1 MKPEHDAGKNLKEQM
16 ESAVELYEEECSLQ
30 SIADA
35 LALNPIKVRKL
46 LITAG
51 VYESEVAEKVKN
63 TFEEYRET
71 QDYKNSLL
79 STANDLQ
86 LSKASVTSYL
96 PYQKGVYFPST
107 ASKEKISVG
116 AERQRRYRAMKRWRA
131 DPTEE
136 NFWGVVLVYAGVK
149 FKTYSGLPFSYEI
162 KKGRNGEY
170 TKELWIDRR
179 EKSKSLA
186 WSSVLLALGNIK
198 GEVVERPKA
207 LGDIRGVTY
216 IYGMFYRFGLINVPD
231 EVKEKIRTNA
241 VAVFRAVGGFGLSRV
256 DFFVEQGTNEV
267 IFNEINTLPGFTNI
281 SMYPMLWKAAG
292 FEKEELLDQIIAL
305 AFER

>member
-1 MKPEHDAGKNLKEQM
+1 MKKTRKTGGGRKKLKPEHDAGKNLKEQM

-107 ASKEKISVG
+107 EKEKISVG

-186 WSSVLLALGNIK
+186 WSSIVLALGNIK
-198 GEVVERPKA
+198 GEVVERSKA

-231 EVKEKIRTNA
+231 EVKEKMGHPKDR
-241 VAVFRAVGGFGLSRV
+241 
-256 DFFVEQGTNEV
+256 
-267 IFNEINTLPGFTNI
+267 
-281 SMYPMLWKAAG
+281 K
-292 FEKEELLDQIIAL
+292 K
-305 AFER
+305 

>member
-1 MKPEHDAGKNLKEQM
+1 MKPEYDAGKNLKDQM
-16 ESAVELYEEECSLQ
+16 DAAVALYEEDCSLQ
-30 SIADA
+30 SIADV
-35 LALNPIKVRKL
+35 LNLNPIKVRKL

-51 VYESEVAEKVKN
+51 VYESEVAEKVQD
-63 TFEEYRET
+63 TFERYRKT
-71 QDYKNSLL
+71 QDYKTSIL
-79 STANDLQ
+79 STATVLG

-96 PYQKGVYFPST
+96 PYKKGVYFQST
-107 ASKEKISVG
+107 EKEKISVG
-116 AERQRRYRAMKRWRA
+116 AERQRRFRAMKRWRV

-136 NFWGVVLVYAGVK
+136 NFWGVVLANTGVK

-186 WSSVLLALGNIK
+186 WSSVLLALKNIK
-198 GEVVERPKA
+198 GEVVDRPKA

-231 EVKEKIRTNA
+231 EVKEKMGHPKDR
-241 VAVFRAVGGFGLSRV
+241 
-256 DFFVEQGTNEV
+256 
-267 IFNEINTLPGFTNI
+267 
-281 SMYPMLWKAAG
+281 K
-292 FEKEELLDQIIAL
+292 K
-305 AFER
+305 

>member
-1 MKPEHDAGKNLKEQM
+1 MGEKRAYKPRKSGGGRKKLKPEHDAGKNLKEQM
-16 ESAVELYEEECSLQ
+16 ESAVALYSFEMSLQ
-30 SIADA
+30 AIGDE
-35 LALNPIKVRKL
+35 LGLNPIKVRKL

-71 QDYKNSLL
+71 QDYKTAIL
-79 STANDLQ
+79 STANILN

-96 PYQKGVYFPST
+96 PYKKGVYFPST
-107 ASKEKISVG
+107 EKEKISVG
-116 AERQRRYRAMKRWRA
+116 AERQRRYRAMKRWRV

-136 NFWGVVLVYAGVK
+136 NFWGVVLTYAGVK

-162 KKGRNGEY
+162 RKGRNGEY

-186 WSSVLLALGNIK
+186 WSSIVLALGNIK
-198 GEVVERPKA
+198 GEVIDRPKA

-216 IYGMFYRFGLINVPD
+216 IYGMFYRFGLIDVPD
-231 EVKEKIRTNA
+231 EVKEKM
-241 VAVFRAVGGFGLSRV
+241 GH
-256 DFFVEQGTNEV
+256 
-267 IFNEINTLPGFTNI
+267 P
-281 SMYPMLWKAAG
+281 K
-292 FEKEELLDQIIAL
+292 KHKK
-305 AFER
+305 

>member
-1 MKPEHDAGKNLKEQM
+1 MKKTRKPGGGRKKLKPEYDAGKNLKEQM
-16 ESAVELYEEECSLQ
+16 ESAVALYDSEMSLQ
-30 SIADA
+30 AIGDE
-35 LALNPIKVRKL
+35 LGLNPIKVRKL

-71 QDYKNSLL
+71 QDYKTSIF
-79 STANDLQ
+79 STSSTLQ

-107 ASKEKISVG
+107 EKEKISVG

-136 NFWGVVLVYAGVK
+136 NFWDVVVAYAGVK
-149 FKTYSGLPFSYEI
+149 FKTYSGLLFSYEVR
-162 KKGRNGEY
+162 KGRNGEY

-198 GEVVERPKA
+198 EKVVDRPKA

-216 IYGMFYRFGLINVPD
+216 IYGMFYRFGLIDVPD
-231 EVKEKIRTNA
+231 EVKEKMVHPKKR
-241 VAVFRAVGGFGLSRV
+241 
-256 DFFVEQGTNEV
+256 
-267 IFNEINTLPGFTNI
+267 
-281 SMYPMLWKAAG
+281 K
-292 FEKEELLDQIIAL
+292 K
-305 AFER
+305 

>member
-1 MKPEHDAGKNLKEQM
+1 MGEKRAYKARKPGGGRKKLKPEYDAGKNLKEQM
-16 ESAVELYEEECSLQ
+16 DAAVTLYDSEMSLQ
-30 SIADA
+30 AIGDE
-35 LALNPIKVRKL
+35 LGLNPIKVRKL

-51 VYESEVAEKVKN
+51 VYEAEVAQKVQD
-63 TFEEYRET
+63 TFEEYREI
-71 QDYKNSLL
+71 QDYKTSIL
-79 STANDLQ
+79 STANALQ

-136 NFWGVVLVYAGVK
+136 NFWGVVLTYAGVK

-179 EKSKSLA
+179 ENNKSLA
-186 WSSVLLALGNIK
+186 WSSIVLALKNIK
-198 GEVVERPKA
+198 GEVIGRPKA

-216 IYGMFYRFGLINVPD
+216 IYGMFYRFGLIDVPG
-231 EVKEKIRTNA
+231 EVKEKMGRPKD
-241 VAVFRAVGGFGLSRV
+241 R
-256 DFFVEQGTNEV
+256 
-267 IFNEINTLPGFTNI
+267 
-281 SMYPMLWKAAG
+281 K
-292 FEKEELLDQIIAL
+292 K
-305 AFER
+305 

>member
-1 MKPEHDAGKNLKEQM
+1 MGEKRAYKPRKSGGGRKKLKPEYDAGKNLKEQM
-16 ESAVELYEEECSLQ
+16 ESAVALYNSEMSLQ
-30 SIADA
+30 AIADA
-35 LALNPIKVRKL
+35 LNLNPIKVRKL

-51 VYESEVAEKVKN
+51 VYESEVAEKVQD
-63 TFEEYRET
+63 TFEEYRKT
-71 QDYKNSLL
+71 QNYKDAIL
-79 STANDLQ
+79 STANTLQ

-96 PYQKGVYFPST
+96 PYQKGVYFQST
-107 ASKEKISVG
+107 EKEKISVG

-136 NFWGVVLVYAGVK
+136 NFWGVVLAYAGVK
-149 FKTYSGLPFSYEI
+149 FKTYSGLLFSYEI

-198 GEVVERPKA
+198 GEVIDRPKA

-216 IYGMFYRFGLINVPD
+216 IYGMLYRFGMIDVPD
-231 EVKEKIRTNA
+231 EVKAKMGHLKDR
-241 VAVFRAVGGFGLSRV
+241 
-256 DFFVEQGTNEV
+256 
-267 IFNEINTLPGFTNI
+267 
-281 SMYPMLWKAAG
+281 K
-292 FEKEELLDQIIAL
+292 K
-305 AFER
+305 

>member
-1 MKPEHDAGKNLKEQM
+1 MSKMKKTRKPGGGRKKLKPEYDAGKNLKEQM
-16 ESAVELYEEECSLQ
+16 DAAVTLYNSEMSLQ
-30 SIADA
+30 AIGDE
-35 LALNPIKVRKL
+35 LGLNPIKVRKL
-46 LITAG
+46 LITTG

-71 QDYKNSLL
+71 QDSKTSVL
-79 STANDLQ
+79 STANALQ

-198 GEVVERPKA
+198 EEVVDRPKT
-207 LGDIRGVTY
+207 LSDIGGVTY
-216 IYGMFYRFGLINVPD
+216 IYGMFYRFGLIDVPD
-231 EVKEKIRTNA
+231 EVKEKMGHSKKR
-241 VAVFRAVGGFGLSRV
+241 
-256 DFFVEQGTNEV
+256 
-267 IFNEINTLPGFTNI
+267 
-281 SMYPMLWKAAG
+281 K
-292 FEKEELLDQIIAL
+292 K
-305 AFER
+305 

>member
-1 MKPEHDAGKNLKEQM
+1 MKPEYDAGKNLKEQM
-16 ESAVELYEEECSLQ
+16 DAAVTLYNSEMSLQ
-30 SIADA
+30 AIGDE
-35 LALNPIKVRKL
+35 LGLNPIKVRKL
-46 LITAG
+46 LITTG

-71 QDYKNSLL
+71 QDYKTSVL
-79 STANDLQ
+79 STANALQ

-149 FKTYSGLPFSYEI
+149 FKTYSGLPFTYEVR
-162 KKGRNGEY
+162 KGRNGEY

-186 WSSVLLALGNIK
+186 WSSIVLALGNIRC
-198 GEVVERPKA
+198 EVVERPKA

-216 IYGMFYRFGLINVPD
+216 IYGMFYRFGLIDVPG
-231 EVKEKIRTNA
+231 EVKEKMGHPKKR
-241 VAVFRAVGGFGLSRV
+241 
-256 DFFVEQGTNEV
+256 
-267 IFNEINTLPGFTNI
+267 
-281 SMYPMLWKAAG
+281 K
-292 FEKEELLDQIIAL
+292 K
-305 AFER
+305 

>member
-1 MKPEHDAGKNLKEQM
+1 MGEKRAYKSRKPGGGRKKLKPEYDAGKNLKEQM
-16 ESAVELYEEECSLQ
+16 ESAVALYGEECSLQ

-35 LALNPIKVRKL
+35 LNLNPIKVRKL

-51 VYESEVAEKVKN
+51 VYESDVAEKVQD

-71 QDYKNSLL
+71 QNYKEAIL
-79 STANDLQ
+79 STANTLQ

-107 ASKEKISVG
+107 AEKEKISVG

-136 NFWGVVLVYAGVK
+136 NFWGVVLAYAGVK
-149 FKTYSGLPFSYEI
+149 FKTYSGLPFTYEVR
-162 KKGRNGEY
+162 KGRNGEY

-186 WSSVLLALGNIK
+186 WSSVLLALNNIK
-198 GEVVERPKA
+198 KVGEVVNRPKA

-216 IYGMFYRFGLINVPD
+216 IYGMFYRFGLIDMPD
-231 EVKEKIRTNA
+231 EVKEKKNDRGNKKQKKHQKI
-241 VAVFRAVGGFGLSRV
+241 
-256 DFFVEQGTNEV
+256 
-267 IFNEINTLPGFTNI
+267 
-281 SMYPMLWKAAG
+281 
-292 FEKEELLDQIIAL
+292 
-305 AFER
+305 